1 MILNNF
7 REMNQLWVRMNNL
20 IVNKDK
26 RAQYWIDL
34 GMTVAE
40 NISLI
45 SIFPE
50 VGPEL
55 FAEFIQ

>member
-20 IVNKDK
+20 IANKDK

-34 GMTVAE
+34 VMTVAE

>member
-20 IVNKDK
+20 IANKDK